1 MSNPTTLLTLD
12 PRYCVDTNVI
22 VSFLRRSDDEHYG
35 SDVFAPQWAHIER
48 MIASNAI
55 IAPRQVERELGKWI
69 AHIDTM
75 GLWLRRH
82 SHMFRDMSS
91 RQLEVAKAIVNRYPA
106 YGSSVNFL
114 GDLEVMTL
122 AAAAGIAVVT
132 METAHAQASASRPKI
147 PSICREFE
155 IDCVTVPGLLRRE
168 RFGQI

>member
-1 MSNPTTLLTLD
+1 MSNPTTLFTLD

-75 GLWLRRH
+75 GL
-82 SHMFRDMSS
+82 
-91 RQLEVAKAIVNRYPA
+91 
-106 YGSSVNFL
+106 
-114 GDLEVMTL
+114 
-122 AAAAGIAVVT
+122 
-132 METAHAQASASRPKI
+132 
-147 PSICREFE
+147 
-155 IDCVTVPGLLRRE
+155 
-168 RFGQI
+168 